1 MRFVS
6 ILGDSVSTYDGYN
19 PQGYYVFYDAEM
31 QQKNGLNSVYD
42 TWWAKVNQALHA
54 WLCVN
59 NSYSGSRVTGKTFP
73 SGSSDERILN
83 LRTVEYLPDIIM
95 VYLGFNDFGYDVP
108 VSQKVVEKINSSA
121 QIHRNQ
127 EANVDL
133 FEDGY
138 DRMTKKLRTC
148 YPSAVIICGTLMR
161 TKIKDH
167 NWDFPDY
174 SYGGSFESYNDVIR
188 SMARK
193 NGCYLAD
200 ISLSEERYETLD
212 GSHPTAQGHIT
223 FAQAW
228 ISCLYN
234 LGLI

>member
-6 ILGDSVSTYDGYN
+6 ILGDSVSTYEGYN
-19 PQGYYVFYDAEM
+19 PPGYSVFYNTGM
-31 QQKNGLNSVYD
+31 QQTNGLTSVYD

-59 NSYSGSRVTGKTFP
+59 NSYSGSRVTGETFP
-73 SGSSDERILN
+73 SGSSDERIMN
-83 LRTVEYLPDIIM
+83 LRTVENKPDIIL
-95 VYLGFNDFGYDVP
+95 VYLGFNDFGYGVP
-108 VSQKVVEKINSSA
+108 VSLKVVEKVYSSV
-121 QIHRNQ
+121 HLDMNWD
-127 EANVDL
+127 ENDDF

-138 DRMTKKLRTC
+138 DCLTKKLRFY
-148 YPSAVIICGTLMR
+148 YPSAAIVCGTLMR
-161 TKIKDH
+161 TKIKDQ
-167 NWDFPDY
+167 NWDFPKY
-174 SYGGSFESYNDVIR
+174 SIGGPFESYNDVIR
-188 SMARK
+188 TMTRK

-200 ISLSEERYETLD
+200 ISLSDERYETLD

-228 ISCLYN
+228 ISCLNN